1 MITGMDSHMT
11 TGVDDGLAAHWAWW
25 HAEREERLRQ
35 PHGWLSLTGLHW
47 LTDEPRGFPGVP
59 GSWRVHEGRAE
70 VTASA
75 ADGLIVHG
83 RRLSGTDS
91 VHVPDDEASTFAE
104 FGDVAVEVI
113 VRSGRYGIRVRD
125 PHSPVR
131 KGFTGVPAF
140 PVSEDWVIDARLDRY
155 PAPRDVEIDTAQEDL
170 TGIESAVG
178 VLRFGAAGQEHALVA
193 FADDDGVTVVFTD
206 ATSGVS
212 TAPWR
217 ALWAAVAPGQDI
229 VRLDFNRAVNLPS
242 AFSDYGTCPK
252 PPAGNALGIAVEA
265 GEKCPTRPL
274 G

>member
-11 TGVDDGLAAHWAWW
+11 TGVDEGLAARWAGW
-25 HAEREERLRQ
+25 HAKREERLRQ

-47 LTDEPRGFPGVP
+47 LSAEPRGFPGVP
-59 GSWRVHEGRAE
+59 GTWRVREGSAE
-70 VTASA
+70 VTATE

-83 RRLSGTDS
+83 RVLSGTDS
-91 VHVPDDEASTFAE
+91 VHVPDDDTVTFAA

-125 PHSPVR
+125 PHSALR
-131 KGFTGVPAF
+131 TGFTGVPTF
-140 PVSEDWVIDARLDRY
+140 PVSADWVIDARLDRY
-155 PAPRDVEIDTAQEDL
+155 PAPLDMEIDTAQEDL
-170 TGIESAVG
+170 TGVESAVG
-178 VLRFGAAGQEHALVA
+178 VLRFRAGGQDHALVA

-217 ALWAAVAPGQDI
+217 ALWAEVAPDEDI

-242 AFSDYGTCPK
+242 AFSEYGTCPK
-252 PPAGNALGIAVEA
+252 PPAGNALSIAVEA
-265 GEKCPTRPL
+265 GEQRPL